1 MDIFMNKRTA
11 LEITQKLRSIYN
23 NQARVEELFLKIGE
37 VSNFTPLILTGNKI
51 VFSFK
56 ETGKSLTKIKNEIS
70 AVRSTSQADA
80 VLVEIISELV

>member
-1 MDIFMNKRTA
+1 MDIIMNTLNA
-11 LEITQKLRSIYN
+11 VEITQKLRSIYN

>member
-1 MDIFMNKRTA
+1 MNTLNA
-11 LEITQKLRSIYN
+11 VEITQKLRSIYN